1 MINKENIHKM
11 IINDIPVN
19 ESITLRIFSL
29 LDYQAIYYGI
39 DQNRAF
45 LRKWLPFVDST
56 KSDKDTLAFVKSV
69 VDDVERRQEVF
80 TIWYEGEFAGLIGL
94 KDIDYLN
101 RKLEIGYWLIER
113 MTGKGIM
120 TLSVETLINFSF
132 EKLEMNRIQIKCAIG
147 NKESS
152 AIPKR
157 LGFHFEGIERQGEK
171 HHKKYVDLEI
181 YSIVKQEWS
190 NFQ

>member
-1 MINKENIHKM
+1 M
-11 IINDIPVN
+11 IIEDIIVSD
-19 ESITLRIFSL
+19 SITLKILSL

-39 DQNRAF
+39 DQNRVF

-69 VDDVERRQEVF
+69 VDDVERRQEIF

-120 TLSVETLINFSF
+120 TLSVEALINFVF
-132 EKLEMNRIQIKCAIG
+132 VKLEMNRIQIKCAIG

-157 LGFHFEGIERQGEK
+157 LSFHFEGVERQGER
-171 HHKKYVDLEI
+171 HQERYLDLEI
-181 YSIVKQEWS
+181 YSIVKKEWS
-190 NFQ
+190 RFL